1 MAELNQLKQLLTW
14 EAFKAARAAAASKAV
29 NDNKT
34 KVLDP
39 AFGTAANAS
48 GSEDGNPSLAPG
60 TASGPNEVTAPTA
73 TEAIDTG
80 TAPGPGETTGVT
92 EPTATEAMEELSQ
105 EGAKWDGTSS
115 EDERIIQAIDANK
128 VGSQPWSEE
137 GSGDLIVAP
146 EANNTQESKATMADD
161 GDLVMSDTASGKQST
176 HDRLNARS
184 AKLILLSA
192 QSLLPHRPTTLLRWR
207 PQPS

>member
-1 MAELNQLKQLLTW
+1 MGDDDVDGFNT
-14 EAFKAARAAAASKAV
+14 
-29 NDNKT
+29 
-34 KVLDP
+34 
-39 AFGTAANAS
+39 ANAS

-161 GDLVMSDTASGKQST
+161 GDLVMSDTASGKQTT